1 MLQQVFSKGP
11 FTQGIFRKSAN
22 ARIVRETREQLDAG
36 SSPAVIEHL
45 PVLATAVLLKEFF
58 RSLPE
63 PLLAAA
69 LYKDWLDAVDGTPE
83 EPVDDKLVKIKRF
96 VHFYIFCL
104 QQKYLC
110 ALFIKS
116 DTYFIFCF

>member
-22 ARIVRETREQLDAG
+22 ARIVRETREQLDSGA
-36 SSPAVIEHL
+36 SPTVIEHL

-69 LYKDWLDAVDGTPE
+69 LYKDWLEAVDGTPD

-96 VHFYIFCL
+96 V
-104 QQKYLC
+104 Q
-110 ALFIKS
+110 S
-116 DTYFIFCF
+116 YFFK